1 MLAGIAWKN
10 IWRNKKRSAV
20 ILTAIALGLCGGLF
34 ATGIMIGMAESM
46 VNSAIDRDL
55 AHIQIHTKAF
65 KENPLVQD
73 TIPDADSLTAKL
85 RFIPG
90 MRGVSGRAK
99 IVGMA
104 SSPATNSGVEI
115 DGINP
120 ISEKSVTMI
129 SQNIREGVYL
139 DSTGINSVLVG
150 RKLAEKL
157 NLHIHSKLVLS
168 FPGLDGSITYGA
180 FRIVGIFET
189 ESAMFDKSKVF
200 VDNRDLSRL
209 LGGTTVVHEIALR
222 LVNADLVPHVLAAL
236 RAAYPQLIIESW
248 KDLAPEL
255 KLTSELTNVSM
266 VFFLAIIL
274 FGLLFGITNTMLMS
288 VLDRTREFGMI
299 MAIGMKRKR
308 VFAQIILETV
318 FLSLVGS
325 TAGIAAGTAVIA
337 ITHRTGINLSAFS
350 DGLSSYGIGSMLYPI
365 IPFEVYIELG
375 FLIFLTAL
383 CASVY
388 PGFKATRLNPA
399 EAMRTYA

>member
-150 RKLAEKL
+150 RKLC
-157 NLHIHSKLVLS
+157 
-168 FPGLDGSITYGA
+168 
-180 FRIVGIFET
+180 
-189 ESAMFDKSKVF
+189 
-200 VDNRDLSRL
+200 
-209 LGGTTVVHEIALR
+209 
-222 LVNADLVPHVLAAL
+222 
-236 RAAYPQLIIESW
+236 
-248 KDLAPEL
+248 
-255 KLTSELTNVSM
+255 
-266 VFFLAIIL
+266 
-274 FGLLFGITNTMLMS
+274 
-288 VLDRTREFGMI
+288 RE
-299 MAIGMKRKR
+299 A
-308 VFAQIILETV
+308 
-318 FLSLVGS
+318 
-325 TAGIAAGTAVIA
+325 
-337 ITHRTGINLSAFS
+337 
-350 DGLSSYGIGSMLYPI
+350 
-365 IPFEVYIELG
+365 
-375 FLIFLTAL
+375 
-383 CASVY
+383 
-388 PGFKATRLNPA
+388 
-399 EAMRTYA
+399 